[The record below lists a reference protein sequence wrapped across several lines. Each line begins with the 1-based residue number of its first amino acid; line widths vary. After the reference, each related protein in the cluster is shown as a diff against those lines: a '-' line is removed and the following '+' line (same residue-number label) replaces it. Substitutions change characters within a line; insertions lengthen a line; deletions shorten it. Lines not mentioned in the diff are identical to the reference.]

1 VTDKEKQRLVTEA
14 LRKVAHP
21 EKGGDIVSMGY
32 IKNLR
37 VHQGAVTFDL
47 SLKGHQCKFKDQLK
61 SDVEKAAASVEGISS
76 VTVNIVEQAEEQH
89 QHGKDPWAER
99 APIPGVKKIIA
110 VASGKGGVGKSTVAV
125 NLALA
130 LAQEGLSVGLLDA
143 DIYGPS
149 VAMMM
154 GVPTGVEINVL
165 GDKII
170 PVERHGVKMMSI
182 AFLME
187 QKSTAVIWRGP
198 MVANMVKQLLR
209 QVLWGVLDVIVVDL
223 PPGTG
228 DSQLTLVQTVPLD
241 GAVIV
246 TTPQQIAALDASRG
260 IEMFSRLEVPVIG
273 LVENMSKFVCPACGA
288 EHDLFPRGG
297 VEEVESNY
305 DVEVIARVPIE
316 PNIGIH
322 GDTGTP
328 TVTTTPDS
336 PAASAFRQA
345 AGAVISA
352 VSLER
357 KA

>member
-1 VTDKEKQRLVTEA
+1 VTDKEKQRLVTDA

-21 EKGGDIVSMGY
+21 EKGGDIVAMGY

-37 VHQGAVTFDL
+37 VQDGAVTLDL
-47 SLKGHQCKFKDQLK
+47 SLKGHKCKYKDQLK
-61 SDVEKAAASVEGISS
+61 SEVEKAAAAVEGIAS
-76 VTVNIVEQAEEQH
+76 VTVNLVEQAEQ
-89 QHGKDPWAER
+89 QGAQGKNPWADR
-99 APIPGVKKIIA
+99 APIPGVKKIVA

-130 LAQEGLSVGLLDA
+130 LAGEGLSVGLLDA

-154 GVPTGVEINVL
+154 GVPVGVEINVL

-170 PVERHGVKMMSI
+170 PVERHGVKMMSV

-260 IEMFSRLEVPVIG
+260 IEMFRRLEVPVIG
-273 LVENMSKFVCPACGA
+273 LVENMSKFVCPSCGA

-297 VEEVESNY
+297 IEEVEAGYN
-305 DVEVIARVPIE
+305 VAVIARVPVD
-316 PNIGIH
+316 PAVGIH
-322 GDTGTP
+322 GDSGTP
-328 TVTTTPDS
+328 TVATAPDS
-336 PAASAFRQA
+336 PAASAFREA
-345 AGAVISA
+345 AVSVISA
-352 VSLER
+352 ISVGR
-357 KA
+357 DD